1 MGLLG
6 NVVSG
11 AIGYGI
17 SEASKSHPLRDL
29 IDQKICHNGNGSG
42 KSIRDV
48 VEEYAKAHGIYTQ
61 NNAFAHE
68 LQKLADQYKEYD
80 YDRRY

>member
-1 MGLLG
+1 MGGLLE
-6 NVVSG
+6 NVISG

-17 SEASKSHPLRDL
+17 ASAQKSNALTEL
-29 IDQKICHNGNGSG
+29 IDQKIGHVNNN

-48 VEEYAKAHGIYTQ
+48 VEDYAKAHGIYTQ

-80 YDRRY
+80 YERRY

>member
-29 IDQKICHNGNGSG
+29 IDQKIGHNENGGG

>member
-17 SEASKSHPLRDL
+17 SEASKSHHLRDL
-29 IDQKICHNGNGSG
+29 IDQKIGRNGNGCG